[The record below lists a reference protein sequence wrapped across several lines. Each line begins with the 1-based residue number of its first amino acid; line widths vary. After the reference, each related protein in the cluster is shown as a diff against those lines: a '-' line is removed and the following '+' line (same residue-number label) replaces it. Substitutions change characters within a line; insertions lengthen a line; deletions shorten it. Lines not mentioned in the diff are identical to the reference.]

1 MATTPL
7 CSARGLVGPAR
18 RGWTPEEVAQYELA
32 LYCGLASN
40 KKAQRVFLQKVRI
53 VETVRA
59 KQHQVVPQLAGSTNT
74 KATTSTGAGGR
85 SSGLSGRPLA
95 AATEPRARRRKSE
108 AQQRKSVNRL
118 QHKWLEKR
126 CCAAAGKVGGSPPR
140 VLARVL
146 ACCGRFWEL
155 LHPEGAE
162 RMARLRQAEA
172 ASKQREGDGG
182 LDAMRTALAATSA
195 AVQSTPMDVG
205 GISAR
210 HSALAQPSPRS
221 GDAGRA
227 GANAGKQMAQGKA
240 MAAIVRRGLCPGD
253 EQWHSA
259 GKCGWSK
266 PEETSGDDEPEHW
279 PALGPSSGRV
289 VK

>member
-7 CSARGLVGPAR
+7 RSAQSLVGPAR
-18 RGWTPEEVAQYELA
+18 RSWTPEEVARYEMA
-32 LYCGLASN
+32 LYHGLASD
-40 KKAQRVFLQKVRI
+40 KKAQRVYLQKVRI
-53 VETVRA
+53 VELVRA
-59 KQHQVVPQLAGSTNT
+59 SKQQQVVSQFAGSTET
-74 KATTSTGAGGR
+74 QTETSTGAGGR
-85 SSGLSGRPLA
+85 SSGLSGRPLSA
-95 AATEPRARRRKSE
+95 AMEPRARRRKSA
-108 AQQRKSVNRL
+108 AQQVKSVKKL
-118 QHKWLEKR
+118 QHKWLQRR
-126 CCAAAGKVGGSPPR
+126 CEAAAAKAGGSSPK
-140 VLARVL
+140 VLTRVL
-146 ACCGRFWEL
+146 ACCGRFLEL

-162 RMARLRQAEA
+162 RMSRLRQAEA
-172 ASKQREGDGG
+172 ANKQRDHSG

>member
-1 MATTPL
+1 M
-7 CSARGLVGPAR
+7 SASTLVAVG
-18 RGWTPEEVAQYELA
+18 RGWTPEEAARHEVA
-32 LYCGLASN
+32 LYSALASD
-40 KKAQRVFLQKVRI
+40 KQALRVYLQKVRV

-59 KQHQVVPQLAGSTNT
+59 GRQQHVASLPEGNAKPQAQP
-74 KATTSTGAGGR
+74 STGAGRR
-85 SSGLSGRPLA
+85 SSGSPGQPLA
-95 AATEPRARRRKSE
+95 ADTEPRVRRRKSE
-108 AQQRKSVNRL
+108 AQQLKSVKKL
-118 QHKWLEKR
+118 QHKWLKR
-126 CCAAAGKVGGSPPR
+126 RCEAAAAKAGGSPAR

-227 GANAGKQMAQGKA
+227 GANAGKQVAQGRA
-240 MAAIVRRGLCPGD
+240 RAAIVRRGLCPGD
-253 EQWHSA
+253 EQWHGA

-279 PALGPSSGRV
+279 PALGPSSGRG